1 MKLRAKAF
9 TLIELLM
16 VIVIIAV
23 LSVLLVTSFVSLSSN
38 ARFNNAKTQIVS
50 MIEKARS
57 LSLSNILINDTEP
70 TDYYKLTLTGGTVT
84 IDAYGTDPTI
94 SESIASLSLDTD
106 FSFATTLDIYYFPPY
121 GDVCFNAADCSD
133 PSTSAEVVLNN
144 ADSTK
149 SAAFTFDVN
158 GGYVN
163 VN

>member
-16 VIVIIAV
+16 VIVLVAV

-84 IDAYGTDPTI
+84 IDAYGST
-94 SESIASLSLDTD
+94 SNESIATLSLDTD
-106 FSFATTLDIYYFPPY
+106 FSFTSTLDVYYFPPY
-121 GDVCFNAADCSD
+121 GDVCFDASCTD
-133 PSTSAEVVLNN
+133 PSTTAAVVLSN

-149 SAAFTFDVN
+149 TATFTFDVN

>member
-16 VIVIIAV
+16 VIVLVAV

-38 ARFNNAKTQIVS
+38 ARFNNTKTQIVS

-70 TDYYKLTLTGGTVT
+70 TDYYKLSLIDGMVT
-84 IDAYGTDPTI
+84 IDAHGPTL
-94 SESIASLSLDTD
+94 SESIATLSLDID
-106 FSFATTLDIYYFPPY
+106 FSFTTTLDVYYFPPY
-121 GDVCFNAADCSD
+121 GDVCFNASDCSD
-133 PSTSAEVVLNN
+133 LSTSAEVVLSN
-144 ADSTK
+144 ADASKT
-149 SAAFTFDVN
+149 ATFIFDVN